1 MSSFYNVLQFH
12 SDPVFYCLLEKLK
25 QGGNVRHTTFYI
37 VVKIPHDYFHNVY
50 VYKWSIIRKL
60 VFIFVDQFIA
70 VLTYWNNHFICAL

>member
-50 VYKWSIIRKL
+50 VYK
-60 VFIFVDQFIA
+60 
-70 VLTYWNNHFICAL
+70 